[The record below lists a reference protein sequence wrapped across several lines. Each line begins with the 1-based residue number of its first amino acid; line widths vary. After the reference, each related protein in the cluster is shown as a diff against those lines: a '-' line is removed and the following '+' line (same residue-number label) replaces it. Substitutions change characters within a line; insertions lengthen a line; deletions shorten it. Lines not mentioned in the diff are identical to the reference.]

1 MASPAGE
8 FVIQKFR
15 EAIEAGERYKVGHV
29 RVPPEIRIHDYKT
42 AGKGFYAVAVEEFDL
57 TKVGKSA

>member
-1 MASPAGE
+1 M
-8 FVIQKFR
+8 IQKFR